1 MSTNIIN
8 YSVTKYIPL
17 TIISIVN
24 NLSPII
30 VCVLA
35 FLILKEQIRA
45 FDILMMLLT
54 LGGIFGTI
62 FTAEPD
68 PDGTE
73 QPFCPLYVLYI
84 LLLANPFLS
93 AGGQV
98 AMRKMSK
105 FNDCVVSWYL
115 QWSVMSSS
123 AIVMLATGESFSIY
137 AYFDW

>member
-1 MSTNIIN
+1 MMTNIIN

-35 FLILKEQIRA
+35 FLILKEQIRR
-45 FDILMMLLT
+45 FDVIMMLLT
-54 LGGIFGTI
+54 LVGIFGVI
-62 FTAEPD
+62 LLAAPD
-68 PDGTE
+68 DGTE
-73 QPFCPLYVLYI
+73 QPPIPMYVLYI
-84 LLLANPFLS
+84 LLICNPFLS

-105 FNDCVVSWYL
+105 FSDCVVSWYL
-115 QWSVMSSS
+115 
-123 AIVMLATGESFSIY
+123 
-137 AYFDW
+137 